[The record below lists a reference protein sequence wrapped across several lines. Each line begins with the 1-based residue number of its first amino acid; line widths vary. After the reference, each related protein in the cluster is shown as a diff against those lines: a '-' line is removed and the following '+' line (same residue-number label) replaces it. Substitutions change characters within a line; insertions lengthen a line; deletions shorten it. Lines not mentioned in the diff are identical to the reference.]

1 MNRSQLMLSP
11 VRNSDPENSQ
21 TSRTISNLRLPL
33 LLIVSS
39 LVMGGIWWHQQTD
52 LGHLD
57 EGIRQLEQ
65 DINRLPKSVKQIDL
79 VNLEQQRIGL
89 ERDRINTQNYVYTLL
104 FQGVGVTILAGLIY
118 TSWQYLRRTDEQF
131 QRANNKHITDQ
142 FSQAIAYLASDKMEI
157 RLGGIYALERIGQDS
172 PTEYWMTI
180 EVLTA
185 FVRERSTQATE
196 TMPILPGIDA
206 PKGSRKLNSRRIATD
221 IQAVMTILSRR
232 DASQD
237 RHDQSIGLRE
247 SNLRAAN
254 LNGVELWGADLWR
267 VNLREAQ
274 LWQAK
279 LAGAFLG
286 RANLSDASLWEA
298 DLHGAYLWKANFEGA
313 NLTEANLEQANLEGA
328 NLKDANLKDANLI
341 NADLRKVVGLTQSQ
355 LSKAIC
361 DETTKLPDYLDIM
374 SGWVKS
380 TITNY

>member
-1 MNRSQLMLSP
+1 MNRSQLILSP
-11 VRNSDPENSQ
+11 VKNSDPDNAQ
-21 TSRTISNLRLPL
+21 ISRTLSSLRLPL
-33 LLIVSS
+33 LLIASS
-39 LVMGGIWWHQQTD
+39 LVVGAVWSRQQTD

-57 EGIRQLEQ
+57 EGIQQLKQ
-65 DINRLPKSVKQIDL
+65 DIDRLPNTFKQSDRI
-79 VNLEQQRIGL
+79 NLERSRIGL
-89 ERDRINTQNYVYTLL
+89 IRDRINTQNNIYNLL
-104 FQGVGVTILAGLIY
+104 LQGVGVIILAGLIY
-118 TSWQYLRRTDEQF
+118 TSWQHLRHTDAQF
-131 QRANNKHITDQ
+131 QHTNDKQITDR
-142 FSQAIAYLASDKMEI
+142 FNQAIAYLASDKMEI
-157 RLGGIYALERIGQDS
+157 RLGGIYALERIGQES
-172 PTEYWMTI
+172 PTEYWLTI

-185 FVRERSTQATE
+185 FVRERSTQTSE
-196 TMPILPGIDA
+196 KMSVPTGIIA
-206 PKGSRKLNSRRIATD
+206 PKQSRKLSSRRIPTD
-221 IQAVMTILSRR
+221 IQAIMTILSRR

-237 RHDQSIGLRE
+237 RDDRSIGLRE

-274 LWQAK
+274 LWRAK

-286 RANLSDASLWEA
+286 RANLSEASLWEA

-328 NLKDANLKDANLI
+328 NLKDANLLHTNLI

-361 DETTKLPDYLDIM
+361 DETTKLPDYLDSV

-380 TITNY
+380 RTNQY